1 LRQLAT
7 FTRVV
12 AIKKING
19 LWSAASARRFSFAAH
34 SSVSSAASRYAQK
47 AARTRCTPKADEF
60 SILLILF
67 IATTLL
73 NTKDFKLLMSY
84 SVLPDKL
91 RAMIGSRRLGVGNEE
106 ST

>member
-60 SILLILF
+60 SILF